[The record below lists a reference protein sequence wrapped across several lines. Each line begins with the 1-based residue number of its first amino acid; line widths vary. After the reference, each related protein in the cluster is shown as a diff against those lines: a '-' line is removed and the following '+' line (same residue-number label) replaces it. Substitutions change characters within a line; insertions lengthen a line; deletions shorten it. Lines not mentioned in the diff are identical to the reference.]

1 MILKYSKNDM
11 YEIHAPNTCALL
23 IDMIKSETNKNY
35 ITLKQGARIL
45 YSLSQSVVGWNEND
59 YRNFIG
65 TLNSTTITYYVT
77 QTTNSKGQKF
87 TINRDNIQTCK
98 NDLDYLLKL
107 FSTIIPLM
115 ILDRKKKLY
124 IE

>member
-1 MILKYSKNDM
+1 MILKYSKNDT
-11 YEIHAPNTCALL
+11 YEIHAPNTIALFM
-23 IDMIKSETNKNY
+23 DMMKSETNKNY
-35 ITLKQGARIL
+35 LTLKQCAKIL
-45 YSLSQSVVGWNEND
+45 YSLSQSVVGWTEND

-77 QTTNSKGQKF
+77 QSTNNKGTHM
-87 TINRDNIQTCK
+87 TINRDNIQVCK